1 MLSFDLPTGG
11 SQVFDVREETSKAR
25 ECVLVWDEGS
35 QVRHLGFCPPAPAD
49 NFQSFVLHALPST
62 LHLTQ
67 NRTLSAQRTAGSS
80 QVSRAA
86 TPRQA
91 TPADDEDEFE
101 QVDVDVPAPPQPLP
115 PPPPAPATTAR
126 ARVGGKGIARKALP
140 AGVAAITATEPPAPA
155 KKKKAAPKKA
165 AAAAPKTT
173 KAKAAPKKTT
183 PKKKAAAQQPP
194 ASKIKSV
201 EIIEDSDDDMDE
213 FADMLGAAVE
223 QAGATTEL
231 PGYDDDDEDEEE
243 EDDEL
248 GGAQFAG
255 YNRREWDGHWLGGAR
270 SVGADKWLS
279 PAPVTGACTQVI
291 CTERQEAFRAC
302 RIWLGSGCRA
312 TPAGVDGVTVAV
324 TLCHTWLLPF
334 DSLISCADTHLLEG
348 AEEDVEW
355 I

>member
-1 MLSFDLPTGG
+1 MADPLSSMPNGTYPLRFAPSGANALAGKRARSDDVVAFRYAFKPASVTSSTPGALEPSGSGRVLSFDLPTGG

-35 QVRHLGFCPPAPAD
+35 
-49 NFQSFVLHALPST
+49 QSFVLHALPST

-243 EDDEL
+243 EEEDDEL

-255 YNRREWDGHWLGGAR
+255 YNR
-270 SVGADKWLS
+270 
-279 PAPVTGACTQVI
+279 Q
-291 CTERQEAFRAC
+291 
-302 RIWLGSGCRA
+302 
-312 TPAGVDGVTVAV
+312 
-324 TLCHTWLLPF
+324 
-334 DSLISCADTHLLEG
+334 G